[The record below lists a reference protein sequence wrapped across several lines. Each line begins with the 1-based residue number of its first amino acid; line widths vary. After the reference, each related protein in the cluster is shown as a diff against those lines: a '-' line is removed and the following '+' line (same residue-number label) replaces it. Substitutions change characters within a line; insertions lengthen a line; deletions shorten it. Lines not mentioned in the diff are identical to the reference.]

1 MSYLIITATRV
12 GTCYFFPFYGCRSGG
27 PKRFQINSAGE
38 MNRNES
44 RYCVKADYMLDLTLT
59 ASDDHSTRGM
69 NSEPVLVGRSKR
81 CSLKAHV
88 RMSIFYSQEKSPC
101 SHIVSSDL
109 VTKVLTR
116 GKAIWG
122 MDI

>member
-1 MSYLIITATRV
+1 MPYLIITATQA
-12 GTCYFFPFYGCRSGG
+12 GTCYFFPFYRCRSGG

-44 RYCVKADYMLDLTLT
+44 RYCMKADYMLDLTLT
-59 ASDDHSTRGM
+59 ASDDHSARGM
-69 NSEPVLVGRSKR
+69 NSEPALVRRLKR
-81 CSLKAHV
+81 SLKAHV
-88 RMSIFYSQEKSPC
+88 RTHIFYSQEESPC

-109 VTKVLTR
+109 VTKVLIR
-116 GKAIWG
+116 GRAIWD